1 VNRILLFLFL
11 GLSLQQGI
19 AQEKQQIAYS
29 SAEIE
34 QLFLDRNLSL
44 LAEKYKIK
52 QAEAVKLQA
61 SYWNNPTVTLEELNP
76 FSNKTA
82 ETLPTLFGNYGK
94 HQQIAFNIEQVIETA
109 GKRKKRVFLEQL
121 NKEQAELSFLEQLR
135 NLKFD
140 LRSTVIELQKL
151 QREEV
156 LLSEQYERFQ
166 HLSSAFE
173 RQWKEGNISEM
184 DYVRIHTESLN
195 FKQELLAVQREKLSL
210 NADLKTL
217 LHLSDAGELII
228 KDSLSVDHYIPSS
241 KFPEYLSEALQNRA
255 DFKIVEQDVKIAG
268 QQVKIEQAEAKPNI
282 TLGINYDRGGNIM
295 QDFVGLSISS
305 DIPLFNRNKGN
316 IKAAQI
322 ESEIKHLE
330 KEQLAVQIQNEVS
343 ATLQKLQVQEQN
355 LKAWDLPFQKQLDKS
370 MQNYVNNLSAKNISL
385 LAFLDFMQAFI
396 QQKRNLLE
404 LQEDY
409 LKTSEEL
416 KYTIGKDL

>member
-1 VNRILLFLFL
+1 
-11 GLSLQQGI
+11 
-19 AQEKQQIAYS
+19 
-29 SAEIE
+29 
-34 QLFLDRNLSL
+34 
-44 LAEKYKIK
+44 
-52 QAEAVKLQA
+52 
-61 SYWNNPTVTLEELNP
+61 
-76 FSNKTA
+76 
-82 ETLPTLFGNYGK
+82 
-94 HQQIAFNIEQVIETA
+94 
-109 GKRKKRVFLEQL
+109 
-121 NKEQAELSFLEQLR
+121 
-135 NLKFD
+135 
-140 LRSTVIELQKL
+140 
-151 QREEV
+151 
-156 LLSEQYERFQ
+156 
-166 HLSSAFE
+166 
-173 RQWKEGNISEM
+173 
-184 DYVRIHTESLN
+184 
-195 FKQELLAVQREKLSL
+195 
-210 NADLKTL
+210 
-217 LHLSDAGELII
+217 
-228 KDSLSVDHYIPSS
+228 
-241 KFPEYLSEALQNRA
+241 
-255 DFKIVEQDVKIAG
+255 
-268 QQVKIEQAEAKPNI
+268 
-282 TLGINYDRGGNIM
+282 M